1 METNNQLSKM
11 QQGSGQTI
19 HSLKNLSKG
28 NDLKTWIQVVKLK
41 TAERFEIKISDA
53 VNSKMPILQTIK
65 KDSNLMLEVAANFYE
80 VLTDYIEIY
89 HPGTNSGA
97 VSHEFVE
104 LIKTNYYTW
113 NPVDIQAFINFI
125 KLNKPDV
132 SGHKITPSELINSAM
147 EYENER
153 SEQIEMIKHNRKFES
168 INQPVHDKVKDVLQT
183 IIDKAEEKKRL
194 KIEKINEKV
203 NAAKQFK
210 SEFNDYADELHRRLD
225 LKEITE
231 DEAVNLWYDFQT
243 KTK

>member
-1 METNNQLSKM
+1 M
-11 QQGSGQTI
+11 
-19 HSLKNLSKG
+19 
-28 NDLKTWIQVVKLK
+28 KTWIQVVKLK

-65 KDSNLMLEVAANFYE
+65 QDSNLMLEVAANFYE

-104 LIKTNYYTW
+104 MIKTNYYTW

-153 SEQIEMIKHNRKFES
+153 SEQIEMIKHNKKFETL
-168 INQPVHDKVKDVLQT
+168 NEPVHDKVKEVLQT
-183 IIDKAEEKKRL
+183 IIDKQEEKKRL
-194 KIEKINEKV
+194 KVEKINQQVDEKKQYQSV
-203 NAAKQFK
+203 NMEKYK
-210 SEFNDYADELHRRLD
+210 SIRDRLIN
-225 LKEITE
+225 KEITE
-231 DEAVNLWYDFQT
+231 DEALNEWNEFLNSN
-243 KTK
+243 K

>member
-1 METNNQLSKM
+1 M
-11 QQGSGQTI
+11 
-19 HSLKNLSKG
+19 
-28 NDLKTWIQVVKLK
+28 KTWIQIIKLK
-41 TAERFEIKISDA
+41 TSERFEIKISDA

-153 SEQIEMIKHNRKFES
+153 SEQIEMIKHNRKFET

-194 KIEKINEKV
+194 KIEKINQQVDEAKTFQSVNREKYE
-203 NAAKQFK
+203 
-210 SEFNDYADELHRRLD
+210 SIRTRLTF
-225 LKEITE
+225 KEITE
-231 DEAVNLWYDFQT
+231 DEALSEWNEFLNSNNSN
-243 KTK
+243 K

>member
-1 METNNQLSKM
+1 
-11 QQGSGQTI
+11 
-19 HSLKNLSKG
+19 
-28 NDLKTWIQVVKLK
+28 LKTWIQIIKLK
-41 TAERFEIKISDA
+41 TSERFEIKISDA

-153 SEQIEMIKHNRKFES
+153 SEQIEMIKHNRKFET

-194 KIEKINEKV
+194 KIEKINQQVDEAKTFQSVNREKYE
-203 NAAKQFK
+203 
-210 SEFNDYADELHRRLD
+210 SIRTRLTF
-225 LKEITE
+225 KEITE
-231 DEAVNLWYDFQT
+231 DEALSEWNEFLNSNNSN
-243 KTK
+243 K

>member
-1 METNNQLSKM
+1 M
-11 QQGSGQTI
+11 
-19 HSLKNLSKG
+19 
-28 NDLKTWIQVVKLK
+28 KTWIQVVKLK

-65 KDSNLMLEVAANFYE
+65 QDSNLMLEVAANFYE

-153 SEQIEMIKHNRKFES
+153 SEQIEMIKHNRKFEQ

-183 IIDKAEEKKRL
+183 IIDKQEEKKRL
-194 KIEKINEKV
+194 KIEKINQQVDSQKQYSSVSNEKI
-203 NAAKQFK
+203 N
-210 SEFNDYADELHRRLD
+210 ELHVKLESGELTD
-225 LKEITE
+225 EEAMKEWWKFL
-231 DEAVNLWYDFQT
+231 NSN
-243 KTK
+243 K

>member
-1 METNNQLSKM
+1 
-11 QQGSGQTI
+11 
-19 HSLKNLSKG
+19 
-28 NDLKTWIQVVKLK
+28 
-41 TAERFEIKISDA
+41 
-53 VNSKMPILQTIK
+53 
-65 KDSNLMLEVAANFYE
+65 MLEVAANFYE

-153 SEQIEMIKHNRKFES
+153 SEQIEMIKHNRKFET

-194 KIEKINEKV
+194 KIEKINQQVDEAKTFQSVNREKYE
-203 NAAKQFK
+203 
-210 SEFNDYADELHRRLD
+210 SIRTRLTF
-225 LKEITE
+225 KEITE
-231 DEAVNLWYDFQT
+231 DEALSEWNEFLNSNNSN
-243 KTK
+243 K

>member
-1 METNNQLSKM
+1 
-11 QQGSGQTI
+11 
-19 HSLKNLSKG
+19 
-28 NDLKTWIQVVKLK
+28 
-41 TAERFEIKISDA
+41 
-53 VNSKMPILQTIK
+53 MPILQTIK

-153 SEQIEMIKHNRKFES
+153 SEQVEMIKHNRKFET
-168 INQPVHDKVKDVLQT
+168 INQPVHEKVKDVLQT

-194 KIEKINEKV
+194 KIEKINQQVDEAKTFQSVNREKYE
-203 NAAKQFK
+203 
-210 SEFNDYADELHRRLD
+210 SIRTRLTF
-225 LKEITE
+225 KEITE
-231 DEAVNLWYDFQT
+231 DEALSEWNEFLNSNNSN
-243 KTK
+243 K